1 MSGDGK
7 YRRRRGAHGEPRGDF
22 GQRAEAGG
30 HGRVYMAGRDIRFQ
44 LFGRKDRPL
53 AARADDLATAVHGL
67 WEKESLRRMLG
78 DPAPLSVRWEAV
90 DPGLVQ
96 DWHGLVALARTGAGW
111 PVPPAEGSWAGGPG
125 ELAGEGRLTDV
136 LARIPTGRLVV
147 LGERGAGKTIL
158 LVRLVLD
165 LIARRTPGA
174 PVPVLFSLSSW
185 DPVHQDLRTWLEQRL
200 TVDFT
205 GLNRKVPGR
214 LHGRRT
220 VARALLDEGFVLTL
234 LDGFDELPAG
244 VRGLAVRRIND
255 ALLAGQGLVLASR
268 SAEFRAAVRPPD
280 GANGFQV
287 AGAAGVEL
295 RPLHFAQVAAHLRST
310 AGGPA
315 GAARWDEVLAAI
327 RADPARPVARTLNTP
342 LMIGMARVIY
352 NPRPGEAL
360 SALPRRPAELLRG
373 NLRTPRDVRE
383 LLLDGFVPA
392 AYRLEPRKGD
402 QALGWLTFLADD
414 LGKRLDGITDLG
426 WWRLAGAAPRLLSGL
441 LVGTVS
447 AALGA
452 YGLRIPASAGIG
464 LMAAVGGGLLGRR
477 LFGSGSGMA
486 AALGGGLLGGVLGT
500 LLAMVLFGAE
510 QGVGPSLTGALA
522 ACITVGSMG
531 GFRAGLVGGFAGG
544 FAAVL
549 TGRPEV
555 VTAAPL
561 INGVG
566 LGLGAGCAATL
577 ARHVRPASGFHW
589 SWTGLVT
596 GLVAG
601 LTMGLAA
608 GLQAGPA
615 RGLLLGVV
623 TTVLGSLAG
632 GLEGAP
638 ADTTAVADPA
648 VSLAGDRRTFWATGI
663 VGGLAVGVST
673 GLGPRFPP
681 GSGDDLAF
689 GLRVGLANAVAV
701 GLAFGFLRAAYGRFT
716 VARWWLALR
725 ARLPWHLM
733 RFLDDAHTHG
743 VLRQTGASYEFAHGE
758 LQQRLAS
765 PPPPAPG
772 VPFGTDVPGQQARR
786 RGSPPGG
793 PVKPPSE

>member
-1 MSGDGK
+1 MSEGGERHRDWTA
-7 YRRRRGAHGEPRGDF
+7 RGEQRGDI
-22 GQRAEAGG
+22 GQRAAASG

-44 LFGRKDRPL
+44 FFGRKQPSL
-53 AARADDLATAVHGL
+53 ASRADDLATAVHGL

-78 DPAPLSVRWEAV
+78 DPAPLSVRWEPV

-96 DWHGLVALARTGAGW
+96 GWPDLVALARTGAGW
-111 PVPPAEGSWAGGPG
+111 PGPPGGGSWADGPG
-125 ELAGEGRLTDV
+125 GLAGEGRLADV
-136 LARIPTGRLVV
+136 IGRVPTGRLVV

-220 VARALLDEGFVLTL
+220 VARALLDEGFVFTL

-244 VRGLAVRRIND
+244 VRGLAVGRVND
-255 ALLAGQGLVLASR
+255 ALRGGQGLVLASR
-268 SAEFRAAVRPPD
+268 SAEFRAAVRPS
-280 GANGFQV
+280 GGIHEVEV

-295 RPLHFAQVAAHLRST
+295 RPLRIEQVAAHLRST
-310 AGGPA
+310 AGGPT
-315 GAARWDEVLAAI
+315 GAARWDEVLAVI
-327 RADPARPVARTLNTP
+327 RADSACPVARTLNTP
-342 LMIGMARVIY
+342 LMVCMARVIY

-360 SALPRRPAELLRG
+360 SGLPRRPAELLQETF
-373 NLRTPRDVRE
+373 RTPRDVRE
-383 LLLDGFVPA
+383 HLLDGFVPA
-392 AYRLEPRKGD
+392 AYRLEPGAAER
-402 QALGWLTFLADD
+402 ALRWLTFLARD
-414 LGKRLDGITDLG
+414 LGERLGGSTDLG
-426 WWRLAGAAPRLLSGL
+426 WWRLAGAAPRVLSGL
-441 LVGTVS
+441 LVGAVATG
-447 AALGA
+447 LGVH
-452 YGLRIPASAGIG
+452 GLRIPASAGIG
-464 LMAAVGGGLLGRR
+464 LIAAVGAGLVGRR
-477 LFGSGSGMA
+477 LFGTGSGMA
-486 AALGGGLLGGVLGT
+486 FALGGGLLGGVLGT
-500 LLAMVLFGAE
+500 LLAMLLFGAV

-522 ACITVGSMG
+522 ACIAVGSMG

-555 VTAAPL
+555 VPAAPL
-561 INGVG
+561 INGLG
-566 LGLGAGCAATL
+566 LGLGAGVAAAL
-577 ARHVRPASGFHW
+577 ARHVKPASGFHW
-589 SWTGLVT
+589 SWAGLVT

-615 RGLLLGVV
+615 RGLLLAVV

-632 GLEGAP
+632 GLEAAP

-681 GSGDDLAF
+681 GPGDDLAF
-689 GLRVGLANAVAV
+689 GLGVGLANAVAV

-725 ARLPWHLM
+725 TRLPWRLM
-733 RFLDDAHTHG
+733 RFLDDAHDHG
-743 VLRQTGASYEFAHGE
+743 VLRQSGASYEFAHGE

-765 PPPPAPG
+765 RPPPARGRPP
-772 VPFGTDVPGQQARR
+772 VSDVPGQHI
-786 RGSPPGG
+786 
-793 PVKPPSE
+793 